1 MGGGF
6 FSSMEYENPSVSV
19 KYKTYGIYAKAEA
32 EMTYSITMPVKL
44 LGQSEATKV
53 DFEEYIEV
61 PAMEGAEMV
70 RNVNM
75 IRDLVDRHETASN
88 MASKAGEFLGKFRA
102 IMD

>member
-1 MGGGF
+1 MGGGL

-53 DFEEYIEV
+53 DLKNTLRCRLWKV
-61 PAMEGAEMV
+61 LRWSEM
-70 RNVNM
+70 
-75 IRDLVDRHETASN
+75 LT
-88 MASKAGEFLGKFRA
+88 
-102 IMD
+102 

>member
-1 MGGGF
+1 MGGGL

-44 LGQSEATKV
+44 LGQSEATKG